1 MREELYMNMDGTL
14 ELGFLKLIVVNTQD
28 LMRVQKQGL
37 QLFINKTVNFAKK
50 MENKTSLLENLIH
63 LANLSENF
71 YLRRQLEK
79 IQEIVKYE
87 GNDML
92 LGEKLRKLL

>member
-1 MREELYMNMDGTL
+1 
-14 ELGFLKLIVVNTQD
+14 
-28 LMRVQKQGL
+28 
-37 QLFINKTVNFAKK
+37 

-79 IQEIVKYE
+79 IQEIVKSE
-87 GNDML
+87 SNDML
-92 LGEKLRKLL
+92 LGEKLRRIL